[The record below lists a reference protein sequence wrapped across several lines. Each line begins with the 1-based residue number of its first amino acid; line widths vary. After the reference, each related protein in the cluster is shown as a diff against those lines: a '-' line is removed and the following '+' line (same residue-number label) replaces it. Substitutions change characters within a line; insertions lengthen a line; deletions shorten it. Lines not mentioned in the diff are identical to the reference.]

1 MKRKSILIIHKDD
14 RTRREMHS
22 ILSHFNFHLT
32 YAEDGLHGLHAA
44 KSGSPDLIISAV
56 NIPILNGLDLCG
68 MIRNEKS
75 IRNIPIIFLH
85 NELDLNYIKA
95 AKKIDV
101 SAFLIKPYLDNS
113 LIYAIKRALRQ
124 DNLHVNK
131 DWQPV
136 AYEDC
141 KVPLLSKV
149 QYA

>member
-1 MKRKSILIIHKDD
+1 
-14 RTRREMHS
+14 MHS
-22 ILSHFNFHLT
+22 ILSHFNFQLT
-32 YAEDGLHGLHAA
+32 YADDGLHGLHAT
-44 KSGSPDLIISAV
+44 KSGSPDLIICAV
-56 NIPILNGLDLCG
+56 NIPILNGLDMCR
-68 MIRNEKS
+68 MIRNDKG

-85 NELDLNYIKA
+85 DELNLSYIKA
-95 AKKIDV
+95 AKNIDV

-131 DWQPV
+131 DRKPV